1 MDELVTIH
9 ATTVLIGYVVFV
21 MGLVKIV
28 VRFQKQTTY
37 SLLWPVIKLITG
49 LSMIVGGFLSA
60 WNR

>member
-9 ATTVLIGYVVFV
+9 ATTVFIGYVVFV

-37 SLLWPVIKLITG
+37 SLFWPTVKLIAG
-49 LSMIVGGFLSA
+49 LGMIVGGFLSA

>member
-9 ATTVLIGYVVFV
+9 ATTVFIGYVVFV